1 MRQRRFAFLTPSVIL
16 FLMESIQLAV
26 QPRTIVG
33 KQVKSLRNEGLIPAE
48 LYGHGTKNVHLSVV
62 AKEFNKVY
70 KLAGSSTMVTLNL
83 GKEKTPVMI
92 HDIYRDSVK
101 GDIMHVDFYQVRMD
115 EKITA
120 HVPFEFVGES
130 PAVKEK
136 NAVINKSLDGI
147 EVEAFPQDI
156 PHAIVVDLSV
166 LTDFDQSI
174 YVKDLVVPKGVEVQV
189 EGDTVV
195 ATATEPLPE
204 EVVEPTE
211 TVDISAVKVETE
223 EKKAERDAG
232 KAAKEE

>member
-1 MRQRRFAFLTPSVIL
+1 
-16 FLMESIQLAV
+16 MESIQLAV

-48 LYGHGTKNVHLSVV
+48 LYGHGTKNEHLTVS

-70 KLAGSSTMVTLNL
+70 KEAGSSTMVTLNL
-83 GKEKTPVMI
+83 GKEKRPAMI

-101 GDIMHVDFYQVRMD
+101 GDIKHVDFYQVRMD

-136 NAVINKSLDGI
+136 NAVINKSLSGI

-156 PHAIVVDLSV
+156 PHSIIVDLTV

-174 YVKDLVVPKGVEVQV
+174 YVKDLAMPKGVEIQV
-189 EGDTVV
+189 EGDTVI

-204 EVVEPTE
+204 EVAAPAE
-211 TVDISAVKVETE
+211 TVDVSEVKVETE

>member
-1 MRQRRFAFLTPSVIL
+1 
-16 FLMESIQLAV
+16 MESIHLAV
-26 QPRTIVG
+26 QPRTIIG

-48 LYGHGTKNVHLSVV
+48 LYGHGTKNEHLTVS
-62 AKEFNKVY
+62 AKEFNKVF
-70 KLAGSSTMVTLNL
+70 KTAGSSTMVMLDL
-83 GKEKTPVMI
+83 GKEKKSAMI

-120 HVPFEFVGES
+120 RVPIEFVGES

-136 NAVINKSLDGI
+136 NAVINHSLSEV

-156 PHAIVVDLSV
+156 PHAIVVDLGV

-174 YVKDLVVPKGVEVQV
+174 YVKDLAVPKGVEIQV

-204 EVVEPTE
+204 EVAAPVE
-211 TVDISAVKVETE
+211 TVDMSAIKTE
-223 EKKAERDAG
+223 GDEKKAERDAD
-232 KAAKEE
+232 KATKEE